1 MKTNKEKFLTL
12 VTETD
17 EKFIEEVKKRDK
29 ERARLKE
36 SFMIGIK
43 VLARLDELG
52 WTQKQL
58 AEVMEVAPQQVNKI
72 VRGKQNLTLDTL
84 AQLQEV
90 LQIPLLASWYEKKS
104 TQPKPVEMIKSKIF
118 EKTLIYFKQPQF
130 IETGYRKI
138 IGKIE
143 RKSFEYYS

>member
-17 EKFIEEVKKRDK
+17 EKFIEEVKKREK
-29 ERARLKE
+29 ERARLKA

-58 AEVMEVAPQQVNKI
+58 AEAMEVAPQQVNKI

-84 AQLQEV
+84 VRLQEV

-104 TQPKPVEMIKSKIF
+104 AQPKPVEMIKAKIF
-118 EKTLIYFKQPQF
+118 EQTLIYFKQPQF
-130 IETGYRKI
+130 IDTGCRKI

-143 RKSFEYYS
+143 RKSFEYS